1 MSNDQQAPLRDMTG
15 EVSPDASFDGRGTD
29 DEDVVV
35 PSFNL
40 DDGDTKDIDL
50 DLQGTTQSTI
60 PKDNLLTDAAQMAS
74 YKRQRRA
81 FKEHTSSKPTSCYSC
96 KDDQPPH
103 HVY

>member
-60 PKDNLLTDAAQMAS
+60 PK
-74 YKRQRRA
+74 
-81 FKEHTSSKPTSCYSC
+81 PTSCGSC
-96 KDDQPPH
+96 WSCESCPWSSILKSMTSLPIKSTRSLTPAKA
-103 HVY
+103 